1 MEYDPNVFT
10 NLCVVAGYFKSNK
23 SKDNC
28 NFSSLYNNMFDP
40 YRQEELRVLEFES
53 SNPTEHTVVGGS
65 LQTWA
70 TYLSKSE
77 IIGLF
82 DNSEVD
88 VTVSNERIR
97 TFVCKD
103 FDETFAKDEFQEAFD
118 VIVDST
124 DHSFDEKID
133 FFQRC
138 VNHHL
143 VPQGF
148 FFIEG
153 LKEEDGE
160 QISRQIS
167 DWKSRY
173 PNCEFFYE
181 VVHNPMNRTYHPLII
196 IQKMSVL

>member
-10 NLCVVAGYFKSNK
+10 NLCVVSGYFKSNK

-28 NFSSLYNNMFDP
+28 NFSSLYNNLFDP
-40 YRQEELRVLEFES
+40 YRQEELRVLEFVS
-53 SNPTEHTVVGGS
+53 SHATETTVVGGS

-70 TYLSKSE
+70 TYFSKAEVIGLVDDPEVE
-77 IIGLF
+77 II
-82 DNSEVD
+82 
-88 VTVSNERIR
+88 VSNDRVK

-103 FDETFAKDEFQEAFD
+103 FEETFAKDEFQDLFD
-118 VIVDST
+118 VVIDST
-124 DHSFDEKID
+124 DHPFDEKID

-138 VNHHL
+138 FDHL

-148 FFIEG
+148 FFIEE

-160 QISRQIS
+160 KISRQIS

-181 VVHNPMNRTYHPLII
+181 VVHNPMKHTDHPLII
-196 IQKMSVL
+196 VQKMSV